1 MVVIIVSIAYF
12 YYNWYFFKY
21 AEDILEK
28 PGTRTRDIV
37 LSFFINYALFYVCTI
52 LQFHLI
58 VNWSIF
64 FFFLL
69 AETVFIYRGR
79 WLPDAA
85 AALGG
90 TLIGLALNILF
101 RDVLAILMNVPLAA
115 FDNNTASPGN
125 YKRYP
130 IILGF
135 AAASLVFQAAHRRS
149 DRSRVKVILKDQ
161 KNLHFLAGLMV
172 VMYTYLCLNLLV
184 YYAPG
189 NSLVLKLWTIKSS
202 AAVLIGFGLAAVFT
216 YRMCMLDKYRR
227 ENLETR
233 QALENEKK
241 EEQELRSVIYQDP
254 LTGCGNR
261 LGARKAILNAIRE
274 KRDFCLCFVDLN
286 GLKPV
291 NDNLGHSRGDD
302 YLLAA
307 VRHLRS
313 QCRKDCDEIFR
324 YGGDEFIVI
333 YYDAGLKTAEERM
346 RRAADGLS
354 AEGDSEAYPF
364 PMSISAGIVEGRGR
378 TDLDGL
384 IEEADR
390 RMYKEKKAFSEKV

>member
-135 AAASLVFQAAHRRS
+135 AAAGLVFQAAHRRS
-149 DRSRVKVILKDQ
+149 DRMM
-161 KNLHFLAGLMV
+161 G
-172 VMYTYLCLNLLV
+172 
-184 YYAPG
+184 
-189 NSLVLKLWTIKSS
+189 
-202 AAVLIGFGLAAVFT
+202 
-216 YRMCMLDKYRR
+216 
-227 ENLETR
+227 
-233 QALENEKK
+233 
-241 EEQELRSVIYQDP
+241 
-254 LTGCGNR
+254 
-261 LGARKAILNAIRE
+261 
-274 KRDFCLCFVDLN
+274 
-286 GLKPV
+286 
-291 NDNLGHSRGDD
+291 
-302 YLLAA
+302 
-307 VRHLRS
+307 
-313 QCRKDCDEIFR
+313 
-324 YGGDEFIVI
+324 
-333 YYDAGLKTAEERM
+333 
-346 RRAADGLS
+346 
-354 AEGDSEAYPF
+354 
-364 PMSISAGIVEGRGR
+364 
-378 TDLDGL
+378 
-384 IEEADR
+384 
-390 RMYKEKKAFSEKV
+390 